1 MISPEL
7 LRRYTFFAPF
17 NDSEQKEIAMMAE
30 EIQVVEGTV
39 LFESGNLADSLYLL
53 LEGGVDLYDI
63 SVDDY
68 DPSLRKEF
76 FVGEIDP
83 GEILLISAVV
93 EPYLATAT
101 ARVSAPSRLVQF
113 NASKLREAAKNNPE
127 FGYKLMHQIARITLD
142 RLAETRVMLAGME
155 S

>member
-101 ARVSAPSRLVQF
+101 ARGSTPVA
-113 NASKLREAAKNNPE
+113 
-127 FGYKLMHQIARITLD
+127 
-142 RLAETRVMLAGME
+142 
-155 S
+155 